1 MPFTIRRRRWAG
13 QIALATAGAM
23 ALAGCDVKKELLE
36 PQNPGLIDPSAVTSP
51 AAAYALKVGAIGKVR
66 VVVDGAGSSG
76 NCSGNAECLW
86 EEVGSLTDEFHN
98 SDFQNTRQD
107 IDQRSISDDNPS
119 IPYTPLTQARGF
131 VRDAINAVNAYI
143 PDSTTDLAELYNGMA
158 FLELSL
164 AENFCNGI
172 PLGST
177 VNGVITYGTPLT
189 NAQVLDSAMTHV
201 DSALAVNA
209 GNADAASQS
218 TFIRRASQL
227 IKARILIDQGKF
239 TDVAALTTAIPST
252 YSYLLAT
259 SQAKNESFGVWL
271 INNSVA
277 RLSVSDSSEII
288 NGAPTATKNALPFAS
303 AHDPR
308 VPVQSGEDAGVP
320 SEDATTPMFIQKI
333 WGRFD
338 PTPMVSGIDA
348 RLMEAEVA
356 LKAGQIPAMMTILNG
371 LRGTPPKISNY
382 QPTTMAP
389 LGQPADIEA
398 ATTLFFRE
406 KAFWTFGRGQ
416 RLNDMRRQMRQYG
429 RAEEDVFPTGAYFKG
444 GSYGNTI
451 NFPVAAAEKAN
462 PLFTGCLDRKA

>member
-1 MPFTIRRRRWAG
+1 MSFIIRRRRWAG
-13 QIALATAGAM
+13 QA
-23 ALAGCDVKKELLE
+23 ALAGAGALAIAGCDIKKELLE
-36 PQNPGLIDPSAVTSP
+36 PQNPGLIDPSAVASP

-86 EEVGSLTDEFHN
+86 EEVGNLTDEFHN

-119 IPYTPLTQARGF
+119 VPYTPLTQARGF
-131 VRDAINAVNAYI
+131 VRDAITAVNSYI
-143 PDSTTDLAELYNGMA
+143 PDSTSDLAELYNGLA

-172 PLGST
+172 PLGNT
-177 VNGVITYGTPLT
+177 INGVITYGRPLT
-189 NAQVLDSAMTHV
+189 NAEVLDSALFHV

-209 GNADAASQS
+209 GGAETSQA

-227 IKARILIDQGKF
+227 IKARIKIDQGKF
-239 TDVAALTTAIPST
+239 SEVGALTTGIPS
-252 YSYLLAT
+252 SYGYMLAT
-259 SQAKNESFGVWL
+259 SQAKNESFGLWL

-277 RLSVSDSSEII
+277 RISVSDSSEII
-288 NGAPTATKNALPFAS
+288 NGVPTVTQNALPFAS
-303 AHDPR
+303 ANDPR
-308 VPVQSGEDAGVP
+308 VPVQSGISAGVP
-320 SEDATTPMFIQKI
+320 PEDATTPMFIQKI

-348 RLMEAEVA
+348 RLMEAEAA
-356 LKAGQIPAMMTILNG
+356 LKANDIPGMMTILNA
-371 LRGTPPKISNY
+371 LRATPPKISNY
-382 QPTTMAP
+382 QPGAMAP
-389 LGQPADIEA
+389 LAQPGDIEA
-398 ATTLFFRE
+398 ATTLYFRE

-416 RLNDMRRQMRQYG
+416 RLNDMRRLMRQYN
-429 RAEEDVFPTGAYFKG
+429 RTEDQVFPTGAYFKG
-444 GSYGNTI
+444 GSYGHTI

-462 PLFTGCLDRKA
+462 PNFTGCLDRNP